1 MFDNLFTMF
10 DNLLIMFNDFFFIGL
25 PYISIFLLFG
35 GTLYI
40 LFFGFKGDFRKMDW
54 TARGDFLWTTR
65 STGFFGRASI
75 GPAALCLH
83 WGIITLFVTHLAGV
97 VGGVLSLIAWVDF
110 FRWVGMFG
118 GILLLFGLVWAIVRR
133 IVIPQLR
140 AMSKAEDYIV
150 LVFLILITFFGLY
163 QSAIKLVFGVT
174 YSVAPWLWSVV
185 KLQPDPLLMQAVP
198 LVNKLHIVVALI
210 FFAYFP
216 FTKLVH
222 AFTYPL
228 TYFWRP
234 YISLRSY
241 AGLKR

>member
-1 MFDNLFTMF
+1 
-10 DNLLIMFNDFFFIGL
+10 
-25 PYISIFLLFG
+25 
-35 GTLYI
+35 
-40 LFFGFKGDFRKMDW
+40 
-54 TARGDFLWTTR
+54 
-65 STGFFGRASI
+65 
-75 GPAALCLH
+75 
-83 WGIITLFVTHLAGV
+83 LFVTHLVGV

-118 GILLLFGLVWAIVRR
+118 GILLLFGLVWAFVRR
-133 IVIPQLR
+133 IVIPQVK

-150 LVFLILITFFGLY
+150 LIFLILIAFFGLY

-234 YISLRSY
+234 YISMRKY

>member
-1 MFDNLFTMF
+1 MLDNLFAMLE
-10 DNLLIMFNDFFFIGL
+10 NLFAIFNDFFFIGL
-25 PYISIFLLFG
+25 PYISILLLFG
-35 GTLYI
+35 GTLYR
-40 LFFGFKGDFRKMDW
+40 LFFGFKGTFRKMDR
-54 TARGDFLWTTR
+54 TARGDFLWTSR

-83 WGIITLFVTHLAGV
+83 WGIITLFVTHLVGV

-118 GILLLFGLVWAIVRR
+118 GILLLFGLVWAFVRR
-133 IVIPQLR
+133 IVIPQIK

-150 LVFLILITFFGLY
+150 LIFLILIAFFGLY

-185 KLQPDPLLMQAVP
+185 KLQPDPSLMQAVP
-198 LVNKLHIVVALI
+198 LVNKLHIVVALLL
-210 FFAYFP
+210 FAYFP

-234 YISLRSY
+234 FISMRKY
-241 AGLKR
+241 TGLKR

>member
-1 MFDNLFTMF
+1 MFDSLFTT
-10 DNLLIMFNDFFFIGL
+10 FNDFFFIGL
-25 PYISIFLLFG
+25 PYISILLLFG
-35 GTLYI
+35 GTLYR
-40 LFFGFKGDFRKMDW
+40 LFFGFKGAFRKMDW

-97 VGGVLSLIAWVDF
+97 VGGVLNLISWVNF
-110 FRWVGMFG
+110 FRWVGLFG
-118 GILLLFGLVWAIVRR
+118 GILLLYGLSWAIVRR

-140 AMSKAEDYIV
+140 AMSKVEDYTI
-150 LVFLILITFFGLY
+150 LIFLILITSFGLY

-174 YSVAPWLWSVV
+174 YSFAPWLWSVV
-185 KLQPDPLLMQAVP
+185 KLQPDPSFMVGAP
-198 LVNKLHIVVALI
+198 LVNKLHIIVALI

-222 AFTYPL
+222 AFTYPV

>member
-1 MFDNLFTMF
+1 MLDNLFAMLE
-10 DNLLIMFNDFFFIGL
+10 NLFAIFNDFFFIGL

-35 GTLYI
+35 GTLYR
-40 LFFGFKGDFRKMDW
+40 LFFGFKGTFRKMDR

-83 WGIITLFVTHLAGV
+83 WGIITLFVTHLVGV

-118 GILLLFGLVWAIVRR
+118 GILLLFGLVWAFVRR
-133 IVIPQLR
+133 IVIPQIK

-150 LVFLILITFFGLY
+150 LIFLILIAFFGLY

-185 KLQPDPLLMQAVP
+185 KLQPDPSLMQAVP
-198 LVNKLHIVVALI
+198 LVNKLHIVVALLL
-210 FFAYFP
+210 FAYFP

-234 YISLRSY
+234 FISMRKY
-241 AGLKR
+241 TGLKR

>member
-1 MFDNLFTMF
+1 MLDNLFAMLE
-10 DNLLIMFNDFFFIGL
+10 NLFAIFNDFFFIGL

-35 GTLYI
+35 GTLYR
-40 LFFGFKGDFRKMDW
+40 LFFGFKGTFRKMDR

-83 WGIITLFVTHLAGV
+83 WGIITLFVTHLVGV

-118 GILLLFGLVWAIVRR
+118 GILLLFGLVWAFVRR
-133 IVIPQLR
+133 IVIPQVK

-150 LVFLILITFFGLY
+150 LIFLILIAFFGLY

-185 KLQPDPLLMQAVP
+185 KLQPDPSLMQAVP
-198 LVNKLHIVVALI
+198 LVNKLHIVVALLL
-210 FFAYFP
+210 FAYFP

-234 YISLRSY
+234 FISMRKY
-241 AGLKR
+241 TGLKR

>member
-1 MFDNLFTMF
+1 MLDNLFAMLE
-10 DNLLIMFNDFFFIGL
+10 NLFAIFNDFFFIGL
-25 PYISIFLLFG
+25 PYISILLLFG
-35 GTLYI
+35 GTLYR
-40 LFFGFKGDFRKMDW
+40 LFFGFKGTFRKMDR

-83 WGIITLFVTHLAGV
+83 WGIITLFVTHLVGV

-118 GILLLFGLVWAIVRR
+118 GILLLFGLVWAFVRR
-133 IVIPQLR
+133 IVIPQIK

-150 LVFLILITFFGLY
+150 LIFLILIAFFGLY

-185 KLQPDPLLMQAVP
+185 KLQPDP
-198 LVNKLHIVVALI
+198 
-210 FFAYFP
+210 
-216 FTKLVH
+216 
-222 AFTYPL
+222 
-228 TYFWRP
+228 
-234 YISLRSY
+234 SL
-241 AGLKR
+241 